1 MHRLRFFA
9 LVTIFLAVLLPSG
22 RGYAAGEIPPLPE
35 QDWSFS
41 GIFGTYDPQ
50 TLQRGFLVY
59 KQVCSSC
66 HSMDLLAYRHL
77 EALGYSEEQVRAIAS
92 QYVVTDGP
100 NDQGEMFERP
110 ARPSDR
116 FAAPFPNDAA
126 ARAANGGAL
135 PPDMSVLAQARTGGA
150 DYIYALLIGY
160 EEPPPDV
167 ELMPGMHWNEYFPG
181 HQIAMPNMLA
191 DGGVDYADGTE
202 ATVEQQAYD
211 VAAFLMWA
219 AEPHLDE
226 RKQMGVKVVLF
237 LVVFTGLMYAVKRRV
252 WADVH

>member
-1 MHRLRFFA
+1 MSRFRLIA
-9 LVTIFLAVLLPSG
+9 LVALAVVLLPVG
-22 RGYAAGEIPPLPE
+22 RGHAAGEMPPLPE

-50 TLQRGFLVY
+50 ALQRGFLVY

-66 HSMDLLAYRHL
+66 HSMDLLAYRNL

-92 QYVVTDGP
+92 QYTVTDGP

-110 ARPSDR
+110 ARPSDS
-116 FAAPFPNDAA
+116 FVAPFPNDQA

-135 PPDMSVLAQARTGGA
+135 PPDMSVLAKARTGGP
-150 DYIYALLIGY
+150 DYIYALLTGY
-160 EEPPPDV
+160 EEPPPDM
-167 ELMPGMHWNEYFPG
+167 ELMPGMYYNEYFPG
-181 HQIAMPNMLA
+181 HQIAMPNMLS
-191 DGGVDYADGTE
+191 DGGVDFADGTE
-202 ATVEQQAYD
+202 ATVEQQAHD

-219 AEPHLDE
+219 AEPHLDA

-237 LVVFTGLMYAVKRRV
+237 LIVFTGLMYAVKRKV